1 MRPVVGYGA
10 DIDGAVEHLG
20 GFVAAKKITRIT
32 VETETALLIRRG
44 TLPHAWCAG
53 CAAEVEAVTVDTL
66 KVVANISAFVIESC
80 LSVGQLH
87 LCQAEDGS
95 QLVCL
100 NSLVRSLLKE

>member
-1 MRPVVGYGA
+1 MRPVAGYRA
-10 DIDGAVEHLG
+10 DIEGAVEHLG
-20 GFVAAKKITRIT
+20 GFVAPKKTTRIT

-53 CAAEVEAVTVDTL
+53 CAAEVEAIAMDTL
-66 KVVANISAFVIESC
+66 KVVANISASMIESC
-80 LSVGQLH
+80 LSAGQLH
-87 LCQAEDGS
+87 VCQTQDGS